1 MAINPTNMSA
11 SEFISYLAKHG
22 IGDYKQG
29 DDEVSFP
36 CPFNTTC
43 DGDHRGN
50 EEFHCGF
57 NLSNC
62 TYNCF
67 KCGAK
72 GNFITLLKHFGDY
85 EEYDAEQKAKLAPTK
100 TRSKPSLESVIQ
112 GIHKKTRESKEVR
125 DYFNGRGINNT
136 SIDKY
141 MLGAGTLGGRHGF
154 VIPIFNR
161 DGEVA
166 YVKMRRAPEDE
177 SAESIAKAM
186 GQKSPIPKY
195 TVYPAGAEL
204 LLVGENELT
213 NSTSSDVLICEGEL
227 DRIIAIQEG
236 VKIPVVCGGGGAQ
249 TFKNEWIDALKN
261 MRNIYICLDRD
272 KAGEDGFD
280 NLASKIAERVPTAS
294 IYKITLPFD
303 DGKHKDLTDYFV
315 GKYGTADEL
324 FTKHSEFYGGAKP
337 IDPTKFK
344 EMAVEDIAE
353 VLDSTIKFDFTNKV
367 ITFLA
372 MLLAYTDS
380 DQLNIMFSASSS
392 TGKSFICHEV
402 SKYFPQ
408 QDVNI
413 YGKTTPNAFYYSQK
427 LRKMD
432 EKSGEP
438 FIDLERRIMIFVEQ
452 PDCQLQANL
461 RAILSHE
468 KKKVPFAITNKSKS
482 GRNAAEEGYILGYPS
497 AFFCS
502 ANTTI
507 DEQEQ
512 TRSIILSPDSF
523 RKKVLAGI
531 DAYIDKNCHRDI
543 FDAKLQSDESRRL
556 LMERILYI
564 KSLNVTN
571 VDVGDSDY
579 LRQCFINAM
588 NDNVPPSAMRGIQKF
603 TALAKAMA
611 LLNAPF
617 RMANGKITATNKDI
631 DEAMKLWDAI
641 CGSMAYSLP
650 PQLFSI
656 YRNVILFAWCEK
668 KKHNKQSKGI
678 TLKEFRAEYYKQM
691 GNYPSVDSVQKWIS
705 VLETSDFIEC
715 KKSDEGDKREKLI
728 IPLVFFDEDNLEK
741 RQ

>member
-1 MAINPTNMSA
+1 MVANPTNMNRE
-11 SEFISYLAKHG
+11 EFISYLAKHG
-22 IGDYKQG
+22 VGEIKHRGD
-29 DDEVSFP
+29 EISFP
-36 CPFNTTC
+36 CPFGGC
-43 DGDHRGN
+43 DDDHRGN

-85 EEYDAEQKAKLAPTK
+85 EEYDAEQKTKLAPTK
-100 TRSKPSLESVIQ
+100 TRSKPSLESVVQ

-236 VKIPVVCGGGGAQ
+236 VKMPVVCGGGGAQ

-280 NLASKIAERVPTAS
+280 NLASKIAERVLTAS

-337 IDPTKFK
+337 IDASQFEELTVK
-344 EMAVEDIAE
+344 DIASI
-353 VLDSTIKFDFTNKV
+353 LDTTIKFDYVSKV

-427 LRKMD
+427 LRKKD
-432 EKSGEP
+432 EETGE
-438 FIDLERRIMIFVEQ
+438 FYIDLKRRIMVFVEQ
-452 PDCQLQANL
+452 PDTQLQANL

-468 KKKVPFAITNKSKS
+468 KPKVPFAITNKNKS

-502 ANTTI
+502 ATATI

-512 TRSIILSPDSF
+512 TRSIVLSPESS
-523 RKKVLAGI
+523 RQKVLAGI
-531 DAYIDKNCHRDI
+531 DAYIEKNCDKNA
-543 FDAKLQSDESRRL
+543 FDTKLQGDEGRNM

-564 KSLNVTN
+564 KSLKVGTI
-571 VDVGDSDY
+571 DVSDRKY
-579 LRQCFINAM
+579 LRQRFVDSL
-588 NDNVPPSAMRGIQKF
+588 NDNFPPGAMRGIHKF

-611 LLNAPF
+611 LINAPF
-617 RMANGKITATNKDI
+617 RTVDGKIMMINKDV
-631 DEAMKLWDAI
+631 DEAMKLWEI
-641 CGSMAYSLP
+641 ISGSMAYGLS
-650 PQLFSI
+650 PQLFSF
-656 YRNVILFAWCEK
+656 YKDVILPAWYRK
-668 KKHNKQSKGI
+668 KNNNPRSKGV
-678 TLKEFRAEYYKQM
+678 TLKELRMEYYRQIGSLPNMENMRK
-691 GNYPSVDSVQKWIS
+691 KWILE
-705 VLETSDFIEC
+705 LETSDFIEC
-715 KKSDEGDKREKLI
+715 EKNNEGDRRERLI
-728 IPLVFFDEDNLEK
+728 IPQMLFDGDSVV
-741 RQ
+741 